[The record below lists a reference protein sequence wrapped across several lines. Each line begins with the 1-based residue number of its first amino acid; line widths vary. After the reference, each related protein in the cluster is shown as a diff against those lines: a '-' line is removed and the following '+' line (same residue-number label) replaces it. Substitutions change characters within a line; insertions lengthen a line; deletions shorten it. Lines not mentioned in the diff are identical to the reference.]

1 MPQSG
6 AQRLVELEGRVATLE
21 KELLEVRIG
30 IGRLLRKYTQVQRRY
45 LRLRAL
51 RPDGRVWERGS
62 TLRVPPRPTK
72 LLRAMGLLGDAK

>member
-45 LRLRAL
+45 LR
-51 RPDGRVWERGS
+51 
-62 TLRVPPRPTK
+62 RVPPRPTK